1 MIDKNVYE
9 KAEELLEACSDAGLD
24 PLVTSTYRSPLR
36 QAWLLIRKT
45 AGFLIRRKKPTEA
58 WRSARKLVALPGKS
72 EHEMG
77 AALDVCSKQRTEK
90 ANAEVQRW
98 HADNSWRYGFVQRYP
113 ENKSNLTGIA
123 YEPWHFRY
131 VGQKAAAK
139 MKAKGQCLKECLDHL
154 KQAKAHANGRAA
166 ARPRMR

>member
-45 AGFLIRRKKPTEA
+45 AVLRIRGKKPTKG
-58 WRSARKLVALPGKS
+58 WSSAKKLEALPGRS

-77 AALDVCSKQRTEK
+77 VALDVCLKQRTEK
-90 ANAEVQRW
+90 AYAEVQTRL
-98 HADNSWRYGFVQRYP
+98 ADNS
-113 ENKSNLTGIA
+113 
-123 YEPWHFRY
+123 
-131 VGQKAAAK
+131 
-139 MKAKGQCLKECLDHL
+139 
-154 KQAKAHANGRAA
+154 
-166 ARPRMR
+166 